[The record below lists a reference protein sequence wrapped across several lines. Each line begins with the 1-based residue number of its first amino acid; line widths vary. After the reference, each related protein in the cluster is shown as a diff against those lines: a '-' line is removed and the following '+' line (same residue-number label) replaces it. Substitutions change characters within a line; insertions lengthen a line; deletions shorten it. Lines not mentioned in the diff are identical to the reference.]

1 MPKPIK
7 LTEALIEQ
15 MKAEFA
21 EKLAKLKLSDGHISY
36 TRSLTYEKK
45 DGDGATILF
54 EPVAYAKMLMLLD
67 RFSDEVAWHGLV
79 ERRDDRTFVITDILV
94 YPQEVTG
101 ITVDTDQERYQQWL
115 IDIHKRGDGTFEKL
129 KMQGHSHVTAP
140 TGPSTTD
147 RDYYDD
153 RLKQLTDEE
162 FYIFMIFNKRL
173 EHTCMIYDMKNN
185 VMFDNNDITIGISC
199 DGGNLD
205 GFIADAKQQ
214 VVRAKPKQE
223 EKPYGGYA
231 YGNGYSYGANTPAA
245 SAGKKPD
252 KSKKSGKSAI
262 EQSPGRYG
270 GYDSVTDYDAEI
282 FGRPGD
288 HWWNR

>member
-45 DGDGATILF
+45 DGDGATVLF

-101 ITVDTDQERYQQWL
+101 ATVDTDQERYQQWILDL
-115 IDIHKRGDGTFEKL
+115 IKQNDGTFEKM
-129 KMQGHSHVTAP
+129 KMQGHSHVNMT
-140 TGPSTTD
+140 TGPSSTD
-147 RDYYDD
+147 TSFYNSI
-153 RLKQLTDEE
+153 LQQLTDED

-173 EHTCMIYDMKNN
+173 EHTCMVYDMKNN
-185 VMFDNNDITIGISC
+185 VMYSNSDITVGIAC
-199 DGGNLD
+199 DSGDLD
-205 GFIADAKQQ
+205 GFITDAKKQ
-214 VVRAKPKQE
+214 VERKTPA
-223 EKPYGGYA
+223 YT

-282 FGRPGD
+282 FGRHGD
-288 HWWNR
+288 HWWNK